1 MALVWQNVDVADVY
15 KILRWKLPCVI
26 TEHSATLTVVNRSMS
41 PLFADRNQ
49 VRKAGRTDLA
59 LYSCGHQFCSSVPMT
74 VALSLE
80 IQVDP
85 SLDKDASTQ
94 IPTAQSQ
101 KETEDFVFTKQE
113 RESQRLPVANL
124 AGTAEKCPCHA

>member
-1 MALVWQNVDVADVY
+1 MSIKFYAGSFAVLSQNT
-15 KILRWKLPCVI
+15 RQ
-26 TEHSATLTVVNRSMS
+26 HSQWLIEGVLAV
-41 PLFADRNQ
+41 FADRNQ

-59 LYSCGHQFCSSVPMT
+59 LYSCGHQFCSSVPMS

-85 SLDKDASTQ
+85 SLGKDASTQ

-101 KETEDFVFTKQE
+101 KETEDFVFTKQK